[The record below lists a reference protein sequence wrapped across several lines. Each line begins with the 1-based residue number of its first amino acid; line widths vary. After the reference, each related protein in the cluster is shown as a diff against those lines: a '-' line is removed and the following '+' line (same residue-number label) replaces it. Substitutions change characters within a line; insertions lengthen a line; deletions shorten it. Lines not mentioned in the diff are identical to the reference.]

1 VEGNRFSVVFLQ
13 GSGWIYFKIK
23 DVRKL
28 LYACVKG
35 NFLELQI
42 LEFLCYFRGFSKKKE
57 GFLYIGI
64 LMVLV

>member
-42 LEFLCYFRGFSKKKE
+42 LEFCVIFGASAKKKE